1 MRQTTAL
8 APQAFI
14 YFPKLLDAS
23 LYEGAWALIRGGA
36 YIIVSILN
44 VIHNY
49 EIL

>member
-1 MRQTTAL
+1 MFHYLTTT
-8 APQAFI
+8 PII
-14 YFPKLLDAS
+14 YFPKLLNAS

-36 YIIVSILN
+36 YIIVSVLN